1 MSKASSSVRS
11 LPYPAI
17 EDGNF
22 SFPRASY
29 EVSTQQDGKSGTRF
43 KLKHKISNAPFIEKL
58 IKEGKAQYGCMVAV
72 PKTGYRELKRSDEDE
87 RDEQI
92 VSWDLNIVGE
102 PPILGPVILFVG
114 ENLKYKLTEEDGVAS
129 VWQGREIEFPKGARL
144 ARAQYLRP
152 TASMQDLI
160 DVVKKSDMKPGT
172 FTVKPNSNQG
182 FYFNLEASENVF
194 RFLQNSQGRTD
205 LERSI
210 LVHAL
215 SQCFNILKHEYDT
228 EDKWEEFSNLR
239 ALHNHL
245 SMKGV
250 LPNNDWGDKDFDVVK
265 VATELY
271 PIEFKGGEEE

>member
-1 MSKASSSVRS
+1 MSKTSTSVRS

-22 SFPRASY
+22 SFPEASY
-29 EVSTQQDGKSGTRF
+29 EVSTQPEGESGHRF
-43 KLKHKISNAPFIEKL
+43 KLKHKISKAPFIEEL

-72 PKTGYRELKRSDEDE
+72 PKTGYRILKTSDK
-87 RDEQI
+87 DEQT
-92 VSWDLNIVGE
+92 VDWDPDIVGE
-102 PPILGPVILFVG
+102 PPMLGPVILFVG
-114 ENLKYKLTEEDGVAS
+114 ETLKYKLIEKDGVDS
-129 VWQGREIEFPKGARL
+129 VWVGREIEFPKGARL

-152 TASMQDLI
+152 SASMQDLI

-182 FYFNLEASENVF
+182 FYFNLEASEDIF
-194 RFLQNSQGRTD
+194 GFLQNPQGQPD

-215 SQCFNILKHEYDT
+215 SQAFNILKTEYAT
-228 EDKWEEFSNLR
+228 EDKWEGYSNLR
-239 ALHNHL
+239 ALNDHL
-245 SMKGV
+245 ESKGV
-250 LPNNDWGDKDFDVVK
+250 LLHWSDSDFDVVK

-271 PIEFKGGEEE
+271 PLKFIGSEEK